1 MDILILQFLLGIVFL
16 SIIYL
21 HISKKNFD
29 AVIVYGIQ
37 SLVIVLIL
45 FNSFLE
51 TGDIFLLFVAL
62 FVLIVKVILA
72 PIFFVKL
79 IRKHEVVFSVSTYL
93 NTPITL
99 ILIVVLTFIAHSQK
113 FAPLTNIIP
122 ANQALLSFAL
132 SSMFLSLLLIIN
144 RRGSLSQVIGILSFE
159 NSIVSFAI
167 FAGLEQSAMLQI
179 GIIFDIFVW
188 LIIATVFI
196 SMIYKHFGSLDVA
209 SMKHLK
215 D

>member
-1 MDILILQFLLGIVFL
+1 MDILILQFLQGIVFL

-45 FNSFLE
+45 FDSFLK
-51 TGDIFLLFVAL
+51 TGNILLLFVAL
-62 FVLIVKVILA
+62 LVLIVKVILA
-72 PIFFVKL
+72 PIFFIKL
-79 IRKHEVVFSVSTYL
+79 IKKHEVVFSVSTYL
-93 NTPITL
+93 NIPITL
-99 ILIVVLTFIAHSQK
+99 ITIVVLTFIAHSQK
-113 FAPLTNIIP
+113 LAPLTNIIP
-122 ANQALLSFAL
+122 ANQVLLSLAL
-132 SSMFLSLLLIIN
+132 SSMLLSLLLIIN

-159 NSIVSFAI
+159 NSIVLFAV
-167 FAGLEQSAMLQI
+167 FSGLEQSAILQM

-196 SMIYKHFGSLDVA
+196 SMIYKHFGSLDVT
-209 SMKHLK
+209 SMRHLK

>member
-51 TGDIFLLFVAL
+51 TGNIFLLFVTL
-62 FVLIVKVILA
+62 FILIVKVILA

-79 IRKHEVVFSVSTYL
+79 IRKHEVVFSASTYL
-93 NTPITL
+93 NMPITL

-196 SMIYKHFGSLDVA
+196 SMIYKHFGSLDVS